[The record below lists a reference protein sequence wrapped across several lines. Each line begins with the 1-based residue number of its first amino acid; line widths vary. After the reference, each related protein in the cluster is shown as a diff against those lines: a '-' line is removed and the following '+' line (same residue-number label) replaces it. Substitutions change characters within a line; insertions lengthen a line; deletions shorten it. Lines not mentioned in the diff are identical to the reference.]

1 MLICDTHADTLYAM
15 QNKARKPE
23 APFDVTAERLTGT
36 SDVRVQ
42 ALALF
47 VGANGMR
54 GEDADIVARELA
66 AFERLKSR
74 GFFQVT
80 ELAQAKEG
88 AANAMLTIEGGE
100 AFGDDPASVERFAGL
115 GVRAAGLVWN
125 HENRLAQPAKGGSG
139 AGLTPFGREVVFRM
153 RQCRMAVD
161 VSHLNERGMWET
173 LDGPVPPM
181 ASHSCARALCNH
193 PRNLTDPQLRALFQA
208 GGYVGVN
215 FYPWFLDDSGKADID
230 RVIDHIAH
238 MCDRGGERCVGLGSD
253 FDGIDEYPLGL
264 RHAGDVPA
272 LLERMRARGFSEPLV
287 RAVAGENFA
296 RYLSA
301 L

>member
-15 QNKARKPE
+15 QNKARRPE
-23 APFDVTAERLTGT
+23 DPLDVTVERLTGT

-54 GEDADIVARELA
+54 GDDADIVARELA
-66 AFERLKSR
+66 AFEQLKSQ

-80 ELAQAKEG
+80 ELTQAKEG
-88 AANAMLTIEGGE
+88 VANAMLTIEGGE

-125 HENRLAQPAKGGSG
+125 HENRLAQPAKGGNG

-153 RQCRMAVD
+153 RQYRMAVD

-173 LDGPVPPM
+173 LDGPAPPM

-272 LLERMRARGFSEPLV
+272 LLERMRARGFGEPLV